1 MAAKISKLENQ
12 YQDELHQASTTT
24 RLSNILN
31 NVAIYVNGHT
41 TPSAEELKRLMISH
55 GGVYHHY
62 YNSRTTTH
70 IIASN
75 LCDAKIKQLKGD
87 ENIVK
92 PDWLVD
98 SIAAGNLLDHKPY
111 LLYTGILDKGQ
122 QKLQFAPV
130 KPPDQPTTVPQSP
143 VKEPAKGA
151 NESNSRNF
159 KAGDDN
165 FISEFYNRS
174 RLHHISTMGAM
185 FKRYVTEL
193 KEKSEIPTEGQ

>member
-1 MAAKISKLENQ
+1 M
-12 YQDELHQASTTT
+12 
-24 RLSNILN
+24 
-31 NVAIYVNGHT
+31 
-41 TPSAEELKRLMISH
+41 
-55 GGVYHHY
+55 
-62 YNSRTTTH
+62 
-70 IIASN
+70 
-75 LCDAKIKQLKGD
+75 CDAKIKQLKGD